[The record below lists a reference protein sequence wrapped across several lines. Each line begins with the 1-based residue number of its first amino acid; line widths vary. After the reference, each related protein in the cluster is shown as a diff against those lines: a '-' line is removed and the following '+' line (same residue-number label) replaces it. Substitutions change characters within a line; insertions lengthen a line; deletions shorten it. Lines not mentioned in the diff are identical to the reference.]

1 MSKKKKPCRHL
12 HQNLCK
18 IKVTVFNEAL
28 QTTNE
33 QGFNTAKYKLYDNR
47 LISRYYKAVLQMQ
60 VSGNASLGHKVK

>member
-18 IKVTVFNEAL
+18 IKVTVFDEAL

-33 QGFNTAKYKLYDNR
+33 QGFSTAKYKLYDNR
-47 LISRYYKAVLQMQ
+47 LISRYY
-60 VSGNASLGHKVK
+60 